1 MLQLKYFFV
10 SLQAFPGFFGHFF
23 SELHQQYVTKI
34 HGKDAGVIKCVK
46 RVFHLDIIGN
56 AVIPGCD
63 IGIGYQEYACPVFSG
78 KVGDPEFISLNIGKR
93 GDDQKIIRC
102 HVHYLLLHSQAFFK
116 YGSGLYAEKGEV
128 IAQILDYDPVAAD
141 TEQIN
146 VSAPAMSDASF
157 SMSLRS
163 ISWVKTLMSFSDL
176 LEILA
181 DQIIVYLFRHGKRN
195 AVRSP
200 DIAEFRSYLIA
211 YLEKAAA
218 TYMLGKTDHHGTA
231 HMGMACKFL
240 ARHGRYLTVII
251 NYIFCD
257 FLLAGRKLSSL
268 SIILSYNLS
277 DINVLLQ
284 MVISIIDQYRRSGRS
299 F

>member
-146 VSAPAMSDASF
+146 GVCACNVRCKLFNEFKVHILGENLDV
-157 SMSLRS
+157 
-163 ISWVKTLMSFSDL
+163 ISDL

-181 DQIIVYLFRHGKRN
+181 DQIIVYLFGHGKRN

-211 YLEKAAA
+211 HLEKAAA

-257 FLLAGRKLSSL
+257 FLLAGRKAVQLIDYF
-268 SIILSYNLS
+268 II
-277 DINVLLQ
+277 
-284 MVISIIDQYRRSGRS
+284 
-299 F
+299 